1 MHLNADKVQLR
12 KDRVLFIGHVV
23 SENGL
28 CVDPAKVKAIVN
40 MPAPSDVA
48 GVQRL
53 LGVAQYVAKFVAH

>member
-1 MHLNADKVQLR
+1 MP
-12 KDRVLFIGHVV
+12 FIGHVV

-28 CVDPAKVKAIVN
+28 CVDPAKVKAIAN

-53 LGVAQYVAKFVAH
+53 LNMAQYHICQTYVSH